1 VELEPRFLKKEKQLQ
16 KRRRLELGANQKL
29 ITGSN
34 PGYLELDQSDFQ
46 NQNENGKPDLFLK
59 NRTQNQIP
67 RSTYV
72 WNWNHSNLY
81 FRNRNQRFFI

>member
-1 VELEPRFLKKEKQLQ
+1 VELEPIFLKNE

-46 NQNENGKPDLFLK
+46 NKTRTGNQSLF
-59 NRTQNQIP
+59 
-67 RSTYV
+67 
-72 WNWNHSNLY
+72 
-81 FRNRNQRFFI
+81 